1 MGVLSE
7 TRDRLLELCR
17 NASVDLATPVTVKWM
32 TPDEGPVRRGRE
44 HLIEATLASD
54 AALRS
59 SEDSASPS
67 VAASQSEG
75 ASSLRSTSPPMA
87 GQAWTDHPSD
97 WTGTLGDV
105 FSMPLRKAGQR
116 AIVVATL
123 NALAGRLGLTA
134 HNLRCRHGK
143 PLDCGRELVRQL
155 RTRFDG
161 AARALVVGYQPGVVE
176 ALVESLGTGNVRVL
190 DHDAELVGRT
200 LHGVRIAN
208 GDADFTADVRWC
220 DLMLV
225 TGSSVVNG
233 TLDDLLRHS
242 QDASKPLVFFGNT
255 IAAVAAIADL
265 ERLCPAGV
273 H

>member
-7 TRDRLLELCR
+7 TRERFLELCR
-17 NASVDLATPVTVKWM
+17 DAPIDLATPVAVKWM

-44 HLIEATLASD
+44 HLVEAVMD
-54 AALRS
+54 GAL
-59 SEDSASPS
+59 
-67 VAASQSEG
+67 
-75 ASSLRSTSPPMA
+75 
-87 GQAWTDHPSD
+87 GQAWTDRPSD

-105 FSMPLRKAGQR
+105 FSMPLRKASQR

-123 NALAGRLGLTA
+123 NALAGRLGLVA
-134 HNLRCRHGK
+134 RNLRCRHGK

-155 RTRFDG
+155 RTRFEG
-161 AARALVVGYQPGVVE
+161 AARTLVVGYQPGLVE
-176 ALVESLGTGNVRVL
+176 ALVESLGPGNIRVL
-190 DHDAELVGRT
+190 DHDVELVGRT
-200 LHGVRIAN
+200 LHGVRIKDGNAPDSI
-208 GDADFTADVRWC
+208 GTDVRWC

-233 TLDDLLRHS
+233 TLDELLRHS

>member
-17 NASVDLATPVTVKWM
+17 DASVDLATPVTVTWTKSGLAIPM
-32 TPDEGPVRRGRE
+32 KSGPGRAGDGGVRRGRE
-44 HLIEATLASD
+44 QLIEAALAS
-54 AALRS
+54 A
-59 SEDSASPS
+59 
-67 VAASQSEG
+67 
-75 ASSLRSTSPPMA
+75 PPMT

-97 WTGTLGDV
+97 WTGTLGGV

-123 NALAGRLGLTA
+123 NALAGRLGLVA
-134 HNLRCRHGK
+134 HNLRCRHGR

-155 RTRFDG
+155 RTRFEG

-200 LHGVRIAN
+200 LHGVRIEN
-208 GDADFTADVRWC
+208 GGADFTADVRWC